1 MEPGQRT
8 YSHSEG
14 RQKGLALGHDHH
26 HLNHREQR
34 KKETQQ
40 VTIVSSIVNL
50 LLAGIKIVVGYFAQ
64 SHALIADG
72 IHSFSDLLS
81 DLLVWFAAHHAAQE
95 PDEEHPYG
103 HGRFETAAT
112 LGLGILLLLVAG
124 GIIWDAVD
132 DLVWSHGGTKP
143 GSWAL
148 YAAAF
153 SILANE
159 ALYWYTLAVAK
170 RINSEM
176 LRANAWH
183 HRTDAIS
190 SIVVLVGVGGAL
202 LGLGYLDAIAAVVVG
217 LMVAKIG
224 WDLGWEAMQELVD
237 KALDEDRVAKA
248 RKIIEGVDGVKS
260 LHLLRTR
267 RHAHEAA
274 ADVHV
279 LVSPWLSVSEGHMI
293 SLTVEQR
300 LKQGMREITD
310 VTVHVDPEDDEEA
323 PPCEGLP
330 LRQEALRQLDE
341 IWSGLACLGKQQKIL
356 LHYLSG
362 RIDVQVFFP
371 ASCYGDVEQLNS
383 MRSELQRRLDE
394 NANFGRVEVY
404 FS

>member
-1 MEPGQRT
+1 MGQ
-8 YSHSEG
+8 
-14 RQKGLALGHDHH
+14 DHH
-26 HLNHREQR
+26 HHNHRELR
-34 KKETQQ
+34 GKETQRAA
-40 VTIVSSIVNL
+40 IVGAVANL
-50 LLAGIKIVVGYFAQ
+50 LLAIVKTVVGYLAQ
-64 SHALIADG
+64 SHALVADG

-81 DLLVWFAAHHAAQE
+81 DILVWFAAHHAAQE

-112 LGLGILLLLVAG
+112 LGLGILLLMVAG
-124 GIIWDAVD
+124 GIVWDAAD
-132 DLVWSHGGTKP
+132 DLMWSQGAPVP

-159 ALYWYTLAVAK
+159 ALYWYTLIVAR

-190 SIVVLVGVGGAL
+190 SVVVLIGVGGAL
-202 LGLGYLDAIAAVVVG
+202 LGWAYLDAVAAIVVG

-237 KALDEDRVAKA
+237 KALDEERVAKA
-248 RKIIEGVDGVKS
+248 REIIEAVDGVKS
-260 LHLLRTR
+260 LHMLRTR

-300 LKQGMREITD
+300 LKKGVPEITD

-330 LRQEALRQLDE
+330 LRHEALHQLDE
-341 IWSGLACLGKQQKIL
+341 IWAGMTCLGKEERIL

-371 ASCYGDVEQLNS
+371 AACYTDDDELKA
-383 MRSELQRRLDE
+383 MRTELQQRLDRHS
-394 NANFGRVEVY
+394 NFGRVDI
-404 FS
+404 FFG